1 MLVYDPISGELI
13 CVWRQTLPKPEN
25 NKERY
30 SALWERRTKDGYKWT
45 DKKRIF
51 LDSKNPEA
59 NIGGAGS
66 PALIYDIKSGYWY
79 LYVNRLDS
87 SSTAL
92 RVFKSKLLDEDS
104 WQYVGIANTGSISGA
119 WHHEVR
125 IIGDKV
131 CILVHQY
138 AASKNLYFGISD
150 DFLNFSYSNSLFTD
164 NDIYKS
170 SFIPVFDDDNNIA
183 LKIMYSTTNTASDV
197 NLRWRMHYHQTNFI
211 NANMEII

>member
-1 MLVYDPISGELI
+1 M
-13 CVWRQTLPKPEN
+13 
-25 NKERY
+25 
-30 SALWERRTKDGYKWT
+30 
-45 DKKRIF
+45 
-51 LDSKNPEA
+51 
-59 NIGGAGS
+59 
-66 PALIYDIKSGYWY
+66 
-79 LYVNRLDS
+79 
-87 SSTAL
+87 
-92 RVFKSKLLDEDS
+92 LDEDS